1 MGLIAESVKPFFTV
15 LGLVFIKSIYNHV
28 RINRSL
34 SDPSV
39 KIKQKI
45 CVEWDKGDKKNDI
58 IY

>member
-45 CVEWDKGDKKNDI
+45 CVERDKGDKKMI
-58 IY
+58 